1 MRYST
6 PGVYIERLDQNPH
19 RIGLRRTDVAG
30 FTGVASRGP
39 LFAPV
44 KVESWRQ
51 FTSTFGQ
58 RDDSGFLPW
67 AVAGFFENGG
77 RTCWVVRAADP
88 ARARAARVRF
98 ALNGAG
104 PFVLE
109 AASPGAWGNDII
121 LEPVWARDRIA
132 QVLARTPDGR
142 RQVIDVATLEDGPST
157 SDRDNLLDLP
167 GDQLLLQIVEPPL
180 VRVATGGAW
189 EPYTTLDAR
198 TRSLRLG
205 GGDDGLDT
213 LTPAHLVAGLTTLE
227 RVDAI
232 SFVAVPDLMLGQ
244 PQGLIGGFSEGQIVD
259 AQIEIIA
266 SCVRR
271 NDRMAILDL
280 PFRNDPAQAI
290 AHRRQLTRSSFGAL
304 YYPWIMVTDVNRA
317 DGSVKAIPPSGQ
329 VAGIFARSDRLRGVH
344 KPPANETVE
353 GAHDV
358 ARRLDD
364 TAHGRLNDEAVNAI
378 RPIPGRGILLLGV
391 RTLDPD
397 LRWRYVNVRR
407 LFALIEEALD
417 EQMQWAVFEPNNPQ
431 LWGEVDRVVRGYLE
445 MLYRRGMLDGASGDK
460 AYSVRCDGSTNPA
473 WETDQG
479 KISCVVGIQ
488 PPFPAEFVIVRI
500 GVTRNGIEIEE
511 RGAQDV

>member
-30 FTGVASRGP
+30 FVGVASRGP
-39 LFAPV
+39 LFTPV

-58 RDDSGFLPW
+58 RGDNGFLPW
-67 AVAGFFENGG
+67 SVAGFFENGG

-109 AASPGAWGNDII
+109 AASPGAWGNDIT
-121 LEPVWARDRIA
+121 LEAVWGRDRIA
-132 QVLARTPDGR
+132 QVVARLPDGR
-142 RQVIDVATLEDGPST
+142 RQVLDVARLEKGLAPP
-157 SDRDNLLDLP
+157 DRDNLLDLP
-167 GDQLLLQIVEPPL
+167 SDQLLLQIVEPPL
-180 VRVATGGAW
+180 VRIAPGGAW
-189 EPYTTLDAR
+189 EPCTTLDAR
-198 TRSLRLG
+198 TRSLRFA
-205 GGDDGLDT
+205 GGDDGLAT
-213 LTPAHLVAGLTTLE
+213 LTIDQLVAGVTELE

-244 PQGLIGGFSEGQIVD
+244 PDGLVGGFNEGQIID

-266 SCVRR
+266 SCVRH
-271 NDRMAILDL
+271 NDRIAILDL
-280 PFRNDPAQAI
+280 PIRNDPAQAI
-290 AHRRQLTRSSFGAL
+290 AHRRQLTRSSFAAL
-304 YYPWIMVTDVNRA
+304 YYPWILVSDVNRS

-344 KPPANETVE
+344 KPPANEVVE

-358 ARRLDD
+358 TRRLDEP
-364 TAHGRLNDEAVNAI
+364 AHGRLNDDAVNAI

-417 EQMQWAVFEPNNPQ
+417 EQMQWAVFEPNNPE

-445 MLYRRGMLDGASGDK
+445 MLYRRGMLDGESAEK
-460 AYSVRCDGSTNPA
+460 AYSVRCDASTNPS

-479 KISCVVGIQ
+479 KITCVVGIQ

-500 GVTRNGIEIEE
+500 GVSRSGIEIEE
-511 RGAQDV
+511 RGSQDV

>member
-6 PGVYIERLDQNPH
+6 PGVYIERLDQNPN

-30 FTGVASRGP
+30 FVGVASRGP

-44 KVESWRQ
+44 KLESWRQ

-58 RDDSGFLPW
+58 RGDTGFLPW

-77 RTCWVVRAADP
+77 RTCWAVRAADP

-109 AASPGAWGNDII
+109 AASPGAWGNEIT
-121 LEPVWARDRIA
+121 LEAVWGSDRIV
-132 QVLARTPDGR
+132 QVVARSPDGR
-142 RQVIDVATLEDGPST
+142 RQVIDVTRLEAGPAP
-157 SDRDNLLDLP
+157 SDRENLLDLP
-167 GDQLLLQIVEPPL
+167 SDLLPQLEEPPL
-180 VRVATGGAW
+180 VRVRTGGEW
-189 EPYTTLDAR
+189 EPCTRLDAR
-198 TRSLRLG
+198 TRSLRFA

-213 LTPAHLVAGLTTLE
+213 LTTAHLVAGVAALE

-232 SFVAVPDLMLGQ
+232 SFIAVPDLMLGQ
-244 PQGLIGGFSEGQIVD
+244 PDGLVGGFGEGEIVD
-259 AQIEIIA
+259 AQIEIVA

-290 AHRRQLTRSSFGAL
+290 AHREQLTRSSFGAL
-304 YYPWIMVTDVNRA
+304 YYPWILVTDVNRS

-329 VAGIFARSDRLRGVH
+329 VAGIYARSDRLRGVH
-344 KPPANETVE
+344 KPPANESVE

-358 ARRLDD
+358 ARRLDER
-364 TAHGRLNDEAVNAI
+364 AHGRLNDGAVNAI
-378 RPIPGRGILLLGV
+378 RAIPGRGILLLGV

-397 LRWRYVNVRR
+397 IRWRYVNVRR

-445 MLYRRGMLDGASGDK
+445 MLYRRGMLDGASNEQ
-460 AYSVRCDGSTNPA
+460 AYSVRCDASTNPA

-479 KISCVVGIQ
+479 KVTCLVGLQ